1 MKGHWSKF
9 LVIVVT
15 FVMLTGCTPM
25 IPAAPPPTLAPP
37 TPIPPTPTPG
47 PIDLA
52 YAFADRFNARD
63 TEGWASLFVESPFVS
78 VWIEAYNQTGL
89 RDEVAFYSQIEGKL
103 EVSDCRGE
111 TDSIVICTVKVRA
124 ECIPPHIG
132 ALPFEARFLFKDGK
146 IQSIT
151 SKEDPDTMRL
161 YRQYDVERWAWQR
174 VNMPEDFAAFETWG
188 SNGLSAT
195 EMGQVI
201 HRLCTG
207 YEEYKATLSAAEP
220 TPTTI
225 ASADDLKLTILYDN
239 TATEPS
245 LASGWGFAAL
255 IEQGGQTLLFDTG
268 ESGQFLLDNMEELG
282 VDPRAIEAVVL
293 SHQHDDHTN
302 GLWKL
307 LDGEVHPIVYA
318 PAAFADSFKQRV
330 RDRTELVE
338 VAEPM
343 TVFPGMHLTRP
354 VGSIV
359 EQALV
364 VETPDGSVVITGCA
378 HPGIV
383 EMVRQ
388 AQEVVPGRVTL
399 LTGGFHLLETGD
411 NQVESIIAEL
421 QQMGVER
428 VMPTHCTGDA
438 AMALFRSEYGAAC
451 IEGGVGRTWD
461 SAQE

>member
-1 MKGHWSKF
+1 
-9 LVIVVT
+9 
-15 FVMLTGCTPM
+15 
-25 IPAAPPPTLAPP
+25 
-37 TPIPPTPTPG
+37 
-47 PIDLA
+47 
-52 YAFADRFNARD
+52 
-63 TEGWASLFVESPFVS
+63 
-78 VWIEAYNQTGL
+78 
-89 RDEVAFYSQIEGKL
+89 
-103 EVSDCRGE
+103 
-111 TDSIVICTVKVRA
+111 
-124 ECIPPHIG
+124 
-132 ALPFEARFLFKDGK
+132 
-146 IQSIT
+146 
-151 SKEDPDTMRL
+151 
-161 YRQYDVERWAWQR
+161 
-174 VNMPEDFAAFETWG
+174 
-188 SNGLSAT
+188 
-195 EMGQVI
+195 
-201 HRLCTG
+201 
-207 YEEYKATLSAAEP
+207 
-220 TPTTI
+220 
-225 ASADDLKLTILYDN
+225 LTILYDN

-268 ESGQFLLDNMEELG
+268 ESGSFLLSNMEKLG
-282 VDPRAIEAVVL
+282 VDAKSVEAIVL
-293 SHQHDDHTN
+293 SHEHEDHTA

-307 LDGEVHPIVYA
+307 LGEGIQPTVYS
-318 PAAFADSFKQRV
+318 PAAFSESFKTRV

-338 VAEPM
+338 VTEPM
-343 TVFPGMHLTRP
+343 TIFPGMHITRP
-354 VGSIV
+354 VGSII